1 MKPDTAERRFPRPEN
16 GPETGEHPQ
25 ENDMHRGSETRRR
38 ARRSPFVSV
47 ALGACL
53 LAVPGLL
60 FAQAEEEEAEAAP
73 QPAELVV
80 TPAEVELEVG
90 ETLTLE
96 AEVLDE
102 NGEAMDRSVVFFSR
116 RRRSV
121 GVNPAGIVEAYRPG
135 EHTLIAMVPKD
146 PEDLDRRAEPAVR
159 VEIPVTIPNPPAAA
173 VSVTNL
179 PAHLYA
185 GTEIALRTEVEDTS
199 GAIRND
205 VEVRF
210 ATADDSVAAVDALG
224 VLRLAGEGSTTLTVS
239 AEEVS
244 SDTEIVVTANPVR
257 TITLTGGE
265 SDDPVRTGDV
275 VFFSAEAKDAGGEP
289 VPDYPIQFAT
299 LGTPADGIVA
309 PGAIGQITAD
319 GAFVAE
325 RSGTHT
331 VIADG
336 FTRSATAT
344 LKVVPRMV
352 RKGVEVLGQAP
363 VRDRHT
369 SDLWVWEGTDG
380 RDYAV
385 TGTWGADGHAY
396 FWDVTDP
403 SAMSLIDTVRVDA
416 RTVNDVKVSEDG
428 KFCVISREG
437 ASNRKNGLV
446 ILDVSDPQNGVQVIA
461 RYDDQLSGGVHNV
474 FIAENHIYALSAGRR
489 YDIINAE
496 DPTNPYRVGRF
507 ELDTPGHS
515 IHDVW
520 VEDGIAY
527 SSNWNDGVVAVD
539 VGGGGMGGAPNNP
552 VLLGSTPYPNGWNHA
567 AYPYRSQSTG
577 KFLMIGGDE
586 AFPYQ
591 TIEHENAPSR
601 AAGWI
606 HIFEWDDW
614 DEPKEVARYQVPEAG
629 THNLWVEDDLLYIA
643 YYNGGLRVVDLSGE
657 LRGDLYRQ
665 GREVAMFL
673 PQDPESFIPNAPMV
687 WGPQPYKGNI
697 FIADHNSG
705 LWAVKLVDAE
715 PVYLGEP
722 QD

>member
-1 MKPDTAERRFPRPEN
+1 
-16 GPETGEHPQ
+16 
-25 ENDMHRGSETRRR
+25 MHRRSETRRR
-38 ARRSPFVSV
+38 ARPSPFVSL
-47 ALGACL
+47 ALGVGL
-53 LAVPGLL
+53 LALPGLL
-60 FAQAEEEEAEAAP
+60 FAQEEEEAEAAP
-73 QPAELVV
+73 QPAELIV

-90 ETLTLE
+90 DSLTLE

-102 NGEAMDRSVVFFSR
+102 NGDPMDRTVVFFSR

-179 PAHLYA
+179 PAHLYT
-185 GTEIALRTEVEDTS
+185 GTEIALRTRVEDTS
-199 GAIRND
+199 GALRND

-239 AEEVS
+239 AEAVS
-244 SDTEIVVTANPVR
+244 SDTEITVTANPVR
-257 TITLTGGE
+257 TITLSGGE
-265 SDDPVRTGDV
+265 SADPVRTGDV
-275 VFFSAEAKDAGGEP
+275 VFFAAEARDAGGEP

-344 LKVVPRMV
+344 LKVVSRQV

-403 SAMSLIDTVRVDA
+403 AAMSLIDTVRVDA

-527 SSNWNDGVVAVD
+527 SSNWSDGVVAVD

-552 VLLGSTPYPNGWNHA
+552 VLLGSTPYPSGWNHA

-591 TIEHENAPSR
+591 TIGQENTPSR

-606 HIFEWDDW
+606 HIFEWEDW

-643 YYNGGLRVVDLSGE
+643 YYNGGLRVVDISGE